1 MCEQKAMF
9 SQYFDDW
16 EVKPEFEKEA
26 ISLWSNWLGEA
37 NLYKLDEVTENE
49 WARFNS
55 LLTLIA
61 NKYEVGLADCDSE
74 SISKLEDIEAALPSY
89 LNSVNKDASQFL
101 KYVIP
106 ELDCVL
112 TEEWDYTYIL
122 WHKKN
127 GALEALAPLI
137 AEAGLYHF
145 HA

>member
-1 MCEQKAMF
+1 MF
-9 SQYFDDW
+9 SHYFYDW
-16 EVKPEFEKEA
+16 DVKPEFEKEA
-26 ISLWSNWLGEA
+26 ISLWPNWLGEA
-37 NLYKLDEVTENE
+37 NLHKLDEVTEKE

-55 LLTLIA
+55 LLELIA
-61 NKYEVGLADCDSE
+61 AKYELGLADCDSE
-74 SISKLEDIEAALPSY
+74 SISKIEGVEETVSSY
-89 LNSVNKDASQFL
+89 SNSMNKDASQFL

-122 WHKKN
+122 WHRKN
-127 GALEALAPLI
+127 GALEALVPLI